1 MKRKILQRA
10 CTILLG
16 GTLVLS
22 SVPVSAET
30 ISENDIN
37 TETVVLTE
45 VADDAAE
52 APETELEESA
62 PEDLNADTAEKIDK
76 LYYTIEE
83 RTEADG
89 SKTKYAVVT
98 DTSINKNDFTE
109 TGDQEIV
116 IPSTISV
123 SGEVIP
129 VTEIGADAFHLC
141 KKLTKITIPQ
151 GVTSIGDCAFLYCT
165 KLTEI
170 TLPVQQLSVRCIR
183 QRLLNRCL

>member
-62 PEDLNADTAEKIDK
+62 PRRILTQILRKRLTNC
-76 LYYTIEE
+76 TI
-83 RTEADG
+83 R
-89 SKTKYAVVT
+89 
-98 DTSINKNDFTE
+98 
-109 TGDQEIV
+109 
-116 IPSTISV
+116 
-123 SGEVIP
+123 
-129 VTEIGADAFHLC
+129 
-141 KKLTKITIPQ
+141 
-151 GVTSIGDCAFLYCT
+151 
-165 KLTEI
+165 
-170 TLPVQQLSVRCIR
+170 
-183 QRLLNRCL
+183 